1 MNIPKTKIGIKK
13 RIEKYE
19 KLLKAEKKKFG
30 FIDDSSGLRY
40 DIGPLY
46 LLLDDIEDCLK
57 SFRWFHKNFP
67 DDCGD
72 PFQYLCWTLALFKN
86 DNIIEA
92 ENKLIITMLQNLY
105 LVPHIIGNDQPV
117 YNMWH
122 SSNIEEKEYLDYLP
136 PEFVQLWDQKAI
148 SWARTTYYG
157 ERCNLFRKRFVE
169 IKNQLQNE
177 PVGPKRNKLVKEL
190 YDLTNLNL
198 K

>member
-1 MNIPKTKIGIKK
+1 MNIPKTIMGIKK

-30 FIDDSSGLRY
+30 FIHDRAGLRY

-46 LLLDDIEDCLK
+46 LLMDDINGSLK
-57 SFRWFHKNFP
+57 SFRWFQKNFP

-72 PFQYLCWTLALFKN
+72 PSQYLCWTLALFKN

-105 LVPHIIGNDQPV
+105 LIPHILGNDQPV

-122 SSNIEEKEYLDYLP
+122 SSNVEEKEYLEYLP
-136 PEFVQLWDQKAI
+136 VEYVQLWDEKSK
-148 SWARTTYYG
+148 SWLRNIYFG
-157 ERCNLFRKRFVE
+157 ERCKLYRKRFIE
-169 IKNQLQNE
+169 INNQLQEE
-177 PVGPKRNKLVKEL
+177 PVGLQRTKLVNEL
-190 YDLTNLNL
+190 YELKNLNSE
-198 K
+198 